1 MQKKLTELLAAFPY
15 CEKNGSGDPVIER
28 IAFDS
33 RDVSPGTLFFAL
45 PTILKHVSLKDKYT
59 ILSIICA
66 WGIYLSLGIL
76 DDASYYIPYKSILF

>member
-33 RDVSPGTLFFAL
+33 RDVSPGTHTTGNVCIADAVADGAAAVIYEGNLPAEAAAAL
-45 PTILKHVSLKDKYT
+45 EAAKTVSVRVE
-59 ILSIICA
+59 
-66 WGIYLSLGIL
+66 
-76 DDASYYIPYKSILF
+76 